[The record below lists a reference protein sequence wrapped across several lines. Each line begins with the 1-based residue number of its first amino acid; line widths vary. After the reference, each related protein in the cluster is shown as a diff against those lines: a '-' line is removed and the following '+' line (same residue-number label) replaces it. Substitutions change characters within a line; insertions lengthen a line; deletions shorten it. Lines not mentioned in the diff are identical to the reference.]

1 MAVPEAAE
9 PKNRNEYTVG
19 WVCALPK
26 EQTAATAMLD
36 QRHPDL
42 PNPPKDDNAYTLGSI
57 GLHNIVIAC
66 LPQGKYGTNSAATVA
81 TRMASTFPSI
91 RLGFMVGIGGGIPPN
106 VRLGDVVVSS
116 PDNGFPGVVQWDFG
130 KAENNGKLV
139 QTGALNNPPTALLTA
154 VSKLRT
160 KHDLKGPRIPEYLCD
175 LATKYPRLALR
186 YARPTGIG
194 KPVSHNSHRGWF
206 TWHGILS
213 ALLDAFLAFVWY
225 SFGVWTLISG
235 HGSPRNESTL
245 RATVE
250 GSQMQREDVSIHF
263 GLIASGNRV
272 IKDARLRDSIND
284 QFGGHVLCVE
294 MEAAGLMDN
303 FPCLVIRGICDY
315 ADSAKNKEWQE
326 YAAAVAVA
334 YAKEII
340 SIVPLDEVQQMDA
353 IQKTIQRRM

>member
-1 MAVPEAAE
+1 
-9 PKNRNEYTVG
+9 
-19 WVCALPK
+19 
-26 EQTAATAMLD
+26 MLD
-36 QRHPDL
+36 RRHPDL

-57 GLHNIVIAC
+57 GPHNIVIAC

-91 RLGFMVGIGGGIPPN
+91 RLGFMVGIGSGIPPN

-116 PDNGFPGVVQWDFG
+116 PGNGFPGVVQWDFG

-160 KHDLKGPRIPEYLCD
+160 KHDLKGARIPEYLCD
-175 LATKYPRLALR
+175 LATNYPRLALR
-186 YARPTGIG
+186 YTRPTGIG

-206 TWHGILS
+206 TWHAILS
-213 ALLDAFLAFVWY
+213 ALLNAFLAFVWY
-225 SFGVWTLISG
+225 SFGVWTLSSG
-235 HGSPRNESTL
+235 DGSPKNESTL

-250 GSQMQREDVSIHF
+250 GSQMQRDDVLIHF
-263 GLIASGNRV
+263 GLIASGSRV

-284 QFGGHVLCVE
+284 RFGGHVLCAE

-315 ADSAKNKEWQE
+315 ADSAKNKEWQVCSGRGCRLCQGNHL
-326 YAAAVAVA
+326 YCAAAG
-334 YAKEII
+334 
-340 SIVPLDEVQQMDA
+340 S
-353 IQKTIQRRM
+353 